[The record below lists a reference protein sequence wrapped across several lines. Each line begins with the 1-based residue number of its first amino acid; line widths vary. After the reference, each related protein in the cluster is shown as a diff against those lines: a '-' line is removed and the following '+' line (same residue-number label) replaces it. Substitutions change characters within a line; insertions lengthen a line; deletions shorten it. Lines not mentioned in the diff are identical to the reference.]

1 MRARCAC
8 ERASEKESKLRRVE
22 RSQPPAFPGW
32 RSKNTQKR
40 EKSEIGIGIEHNART
55 LADTRFSTRC
65 TTKSHKRPHRR
76 GDRRGLCLEGTEK
89 RANWQLCTNQGKKIP
104 KLKQAPLAKHKTP
117 ARKLKTKATKAP
129 RRRLS
134 TSRRRR
140 RQRRRRG
147 PCVGSGISAASA
159 RREPERAPPR
169 AGGSSARGSAAP
181 ATARPRGPALP
192 SPTPRR
198 LQRRSGSSPREGL
211 LLLVLLLL
219 LLRLLLLLLLHRR
232 RHSYGKHSH

>member
-1 MRARCAC
+1 MIVCFARMRARCAC

-22 RSQPPAFPGW
+22 RSQPPAFPW
-32 RSKNTQKR
+32 LAFKKHSEER
-40 EKSEIGIGIEHNART
+40 KSEIGIGIVHSART

-65 TTKSHKRPHRR
+65 TTSHKRPHRR
-76 GDRRGLCLEGTEK
+76 GDRRGLCLEGAEK

-104 KLKQAPLAKHKTP
+104 KLKQAPLAKHKNP
-117 ARKLKTKATKAP
+117 ARKLKTKATKTP

-169 AGGSSARGSAAP
+169 AGGSSARGSA
-181 ATARPRGPALP
+181 
-192 SPTPRR
+192 SPRR
-198 LQRRSGSSPREGL
+198 RT
-211 LLLVLLLL
+211 
-219 LLRLLLLLLLHRR
+219 
-232 RHSYGKHSH
+232 